1 MNRLPASVP
10 SCSKSSEDVQEQVV
24 NVLVLNSGSSSIKYQ
39 LFDMGQRAL
48 LAGGVAERIGESGS
62 RLVHVQRDRSGKLRE
77 ETKSGDLSDH
87 AEAIDRIAG
96 LLADAGVAWDASELL
111 GIGHRVVHGGEAF
124 REPCLIDA
132 RVIETIRRLSSL
144 APLHNPANL
153 LGIEVAMARQPNVPQ
168 VAVFD
173 TAFHHSIPPRAY
185 RYAVPEEWYQSHGV
199 RRYGFHGTS
208 CAYVAK
214 QAAREL
220 GRPLEELNLIVLHL
234 GNGASV
240 TAIERGKS
248 VDTSMG
254 MTPLE
259 GLVMGTRS
267 GDIDPGVIVYLA
279 LQVGMSVEKIDADL
293 NGVSGLFGLCGVG
306 DVRDVL
312 GREAAG
318 DGRARLALD
327 VYTYRMR
334 KYIGAYMAVLGHVDA
349 IVFTAGVGEHS
360 ADIRERACQGLE
372 GLGVQ
377 LDEARNRAG
386 AKGVRSIHRRG
397 APLAV
402 LVVPTNEELEIAEQ
416 TLECIEKNPVE
427 FDGE

>member
-1 MNRLPASVP
+1 MNERT
-10 SCSKSSEDVQEQVV
+10 
-24 NVLVLNSGSSSIKYQ
+24 
-39 LFDMGQRAL
+39 L
-48 LAGGVAERIGESGS
+48 LTGGAAERIGEPGS
-62 RLVHVQRDRSGKLRE
+62 
-77 ETKSGDLSDH
+77 DLLDH
-87 AEAIDRIAG
+87 AEALDRITS
-96 LLADAGVAWDASELL
+96 LLADAGAVGDGSELL

-124 REPCLIDA
+124 REPCLIDD
-132 RVIETIRRLSSL
+132 RVIEIIRGLSSL

-153 LGIEVAMARQPNVPQ
+153 LGIEVAMARRPDVPQ

-185 RYAVPEEWYQSHGV
+185 RYAVPEEWYESHGV

-208 CAYVAK
+208 HAYVAK

-240 TAIERGKS
+240 TAIANGKS

-254 MTPLE
+254 LTPLE
-259 GLVMGTRS
+259 GLVMGTRG
-267 GDIDPGVIVYLA
+267 GDIDPGVIIHMAREAGL
-279 LQVGMSVEKIDADL
+279 SVEEIDADL
-293 NGVSGLFGLCGVG
+293 NGASGLSGLCGLS
-306 DVRDVL
+306 DMRDVL
-312 GREAAG
+312 EREAAG
-318 DGRARLALD
+318 DTRARLALD

-334 KYIGAYMAVLGHVDA
+334 KYIGAYMAVLGHADA
-349 IVFTAGVGEHS
+349 IVFTAGVGENS
-360 ADIRERACQGLE
+360 ADIRERACEGLE

-377 LDEARNRAG
+377 LDEARNRAV
-386 AKGVRSIHRRG
+386 AQGVRPIHRDG

-416 TLECIEKNPVE
+416 TLQCIQTA
-427 FDGE
+427 GAA

>member
-1 MNRLPASVP
+1 MNERT
-10 SCSKSSEDVQEQVV
+10 
-24 NVLVLNSGSSSIKYQ
+24 
-39 LFDMGQRAL
+39 L
-48 LAGGVAERIGESGS
+48 LTGGAAERIGEPGS
-62 RLVHVQRDRSGKLRE
+62 
-77 ETKSGDLSDH
+77 DLSDH
-87 AEAIDRIAG
+87 AEALDKITS
-96 LLADAGVAWDASELL
+96 LLADAGAVGDGSELL

-124 REPCLIDA
+124 REPCLIDE
-132 RVIETIRRLSSL
+132 RVIEAIRGLSSL

-153 LGIEVAMARQPNVPQ
+153 LGIEVAMARRPDVPQ

-185 RYAVPEEWYQSHGV
+185 RYAVPEEWYESHGV

-208 CAYVAK
+208 LAYVAK

-220 GRPLEELNLIVLHL
+220 GRPLGELNLIVLHL

-240 TAIERGKS
+240 TAIANGKS

-267 GDIDPGVIVYLA
+267 GDLDPGVIVHMA
-279 LQVGMSVEKIDADL
+279 CQAGMTVEDIGESL
-293 NGVSGLFGLCGVG
+293 NGESGLSGLCGVG

-312 GREAAG
+312 EREAAG
-318 DGRARLALD
+318 DTRARLALG

-334 KYIGAYMAVLGHVDA
+334 KYIGAYMAALGHVDG
-349 IVFTAGVGEHS
+349 IVFTAGVGENS
-360 ADIRERACQGLE
+360 ADIRERACEGLE
-372 GLGVQ
+372 GLGIQ
-377 LDEARNRAG
+377 LDEARNRAS
-386 AKGVRSIHRRG
+386 AKRVRPIHREG
-397 APLAV
+397 APVAV

-416 TLECIEKNPVE
+416 TLQCIRNR
-427 FDGE
+427 